1 MILPLQACKPSIHVC
16 STFALL
22 PPPHILNQAPPGAQ
36 QLTRPDFLKV
46 PHFGHVIGDV
56 IIDAATVDVP
66 VGTLVGIAVGA
77 LTGLV
82 IGVIGEAVTRV
93 VVGVV

>member
-1 MILPLQACKPSIHVC
+1 MYSA
-16 STFALL
+16 FASP

-36 QLTRPDFLKV
+36 QLSLPDFLKV
-46 PHFGHVIGDV
+46 PHSGHVIGDV
-56 IIDAATVDVP
+56 NTTGTAAVDCTVGVLLDILA
-66 VGTLVGIAVGA
+66 GL

-82 IGVIGEAVTRV
+82 IVAMVEVMARV